1 MFLFKKNLCIKC
13 KYITF
18 SLRAISTGDLFIK
31 WSCTYI
37 LWDTLCTLPLL
48 FCGPLCSSFFLLLQT
63 LLSSLTVT
71 HSGRACPFSSLCY
84 LIISRRKSA
93 NIFFSVFDMELFRC
107 ILSILSRGKSYFT
120 VSFFFFFFFFFF
132 FLNNWSKV
140 FFAAEVFLYKRSCSS
155 LYTGRRQRTL
165 SCTIRVRNWTS
176 FKRSEQRYYS
186 IKWMQYG

>member
-1 MFLFKKNLCIKC
+1 MYIVDLVTGKVLF
-13 KYITF
+13 Y
-18 SLRAISTGDLFIK
+18 RVYLF
-31 WSCTYI
+31 
-37 LWDTLCTLPLL
+37 
-48 FCGPLCSSFFLLLQT
+48 
-63 LLSSLTVT
+63 V
-71 HSGRACPFSSLCY
+71 
-84 LIISRRKSA
+84 
-93 NIFFSVFDMELFRC
+93 
-107 ILSILSRGKSYFT
+107 
-120 VSFFFFFFFFFF
+120 